1 MNESKQR
8 AVVWSVSAAVALWAA
23 AVTSAAAG
31 ELFPGRFSQGPVLI
45 GNGTALCGPCQPTP
59 VVIQG
64 AAGSAV
70 VAVRHR
76 WSTELRS
83 FQHVSTQE
91 VGVTDHQGELRFS
104 VEQAKASLDR
114 LVVAVADGTS
124 NTILFLT
131 HGACAGPRLC
141 PGPVP
146 IHAFANS
153 WRYLPGQGVV
163 VTVTGARP
171 GTVLEIAQEEY
182 AGEDDGSVWIPGE
195 ATHGEVDALGAA
207 TVVLP
212 APGPGVYRA
221 LARDPETGQES
232 TFALY
237 EVTEEPVR

>member
-1 MNESKQR
+1 MNGSKQR
-8 AVVWSVSAAVALWAA
+8 AVVWSLSAAVALCSAADPAA
-23 AVTSAAAG
+23 AR
-31 ELFPGRFSQGPVLI
+31 ELFPGGFSPGPVLI

-59 VVIQG
+59 VVVQG

-76 WSTELRS
+76 WSPELRS
-83 FQHVSTQE
+83 FQHVGTQE

-104 VEQAKASLDR
+104 VEQGKASLDR

-131 HGACAGPRLC
+131 HGACVGPRLC

-171 GTVLEIAQEEY
+171 GSVLEVAQEEY
-182 AGEDDGSVWIPGE
+182 AGEDGGSVWIPGE
-195 ATHGEVDALGAA
+195 ATHGEVDALGTA
-207 TVVLP
+207 TVVLR
-212 APGPGVYRA
+212 APEPGVYRA

-232 TFALY
+232 AFALY
-237 EVTEEPVR
+237 EVTEGGR